1 MVVRS
6 STTLNKLERLQ
17 LLTAS
22 ASSSFSS
29 WFSCPAGQTRAT
41 PTNSNLLIVSIPL
54 AFVHSDVWGPS
65 PAPSLSGYRIPF
77 LELIHRGLV
86 QSSFMDEV
94 FRYKKNDKRVHWRKE
109 ENGPVIS
116 IRFFMT

>member
-17 LLTAS
+17 LLPAS

-54 AFVHSDVWGPS
+54 ALLHSDVWGSS
-65 PAPSLSGYRIPF
+65 PVPSLSGYRIPF
-77 LELIHRGLV
+77 LELTPYELV
-86 QSSFMDEV
+86 QNSFMDDV
-94 FRYKKNDKRVHWRKE
+94 FRYKKKN
-109 ENGPVIS
+109 
-116 IRFFMT
+116 

>member
-17 LLTAS
+17 LLPAS
-22 ASSSFSS
+22 ASCSFSS
-29 WFSCPAGQTRAT
+29 WFGCPAGQTRAT

-94 FRYKKNDKRVHWRKE
+94 FRYKKKMTKECIGERKRMVL
-109 ENGPVIS
+109 S
-116 IRFFMT
+116 SRFASL

>member
-17 LLTAS
+17 LLPAS

-29 WFSCPAGQTRAT
+29 WFSRQLARAAT

-54 AFVHSDVWGPS
+54 ALLHSDVRGPS
-65 PAPSLSGYRIPF
+65 PVPSLSGYRIPF

-86 QSSFMDEV
+86 QSSFMDDV
-94 FRYKKNDKRVHWRKE
+94 FRYKKKN
-109 ENGPVIS
+109 
-116 IRFFMT
+116 